1 MLCAW
6 VLPSACYHPAPPQ
19 LKRQLKRH
27 AWGVRGTHWEPSP
40 RGPCVCV
47 GPRAAATF
55 TQYSYFTRPP
65 RGLRWD
71 SHRIWGA
78 EGVVPR
84 SHRAAR
90 RRACGAQ
97 LSQRG
102 ARGTAS
108 AYPVRPTHRC
118 CSGAAR
124 APGGRAAVQDAHRCG
139 SSARTAPRLQP
150 AVQGLHRSGS
160 SACSAQCVRRRCVLV
175 HRSLSSARTAPER
188 RLHVHEK
195 VQQLLVRGCPHGS

>member
-1 MLCAW
+1 
-6 VLPSACYHPAPPQ
+6 
-19 LKRQLKRH
+19 
-27 AWGVRGTHWEPSP
+27 
-40 RGPCVCV
+40 
-47 GPRAAATF
+47 
-55 TQYSYFTRPP
+55 
-65 RGLRWD
+65 
-71 SHRIWGA
+71 
-78 EGVVPR
+78 VPR

-124 APGGRAAVQDAHRCG
+124 APGGRAAVQHAHRCG

-150 AVQGLHRSGS
+150 AVQGLHNSGS
-160 SACSAQCVRRRCVLV
+160 SACSAQCVRHRCVVV
-175 HRSLSSARTAPER
+175 HRSLSSARTAPR
-188 RLHVHEK
+188 RHWLCRVRTNGH
-195 VQQLLVRGCPHGS
+195 QCIACTLLLDSCASLMHSCDRTCECPI